1 MRVRALSP
9 SGDFT
14 FGQGQG
20 NFLSNSPAA
29 VAQCIATALQLWAGE
44 WYLDLS
50 AGVRYQT
57 QILGNNTSGLYD
69 AEIQRVIKGVQ
80 GVTQIVSYSS
90 NLDRAARRLTV
101 SGQVQ
106 TKYSTTPV
114 AFNVGISV

>member
-20 NFLSNSPAA
+20 NFLANSPAA

-44 WYLDLS
+44 WYLDTS
-50 AGVRYQT
+50 AGTRYQT

-69 AEIQRVIKGVQ
+69 AEFRRVILGVQ
-80 GVTQIVSYSS
+80 GVTQLLSYSS
-90 NLDRAARRLTV
+90 SLNRAARVLKV
-101 SGQVQ
+101 SGAVQ
-106 TKYSTTPV
+106 TQFSSTPIG
-114 AFNVGISV
+114 FNVGINL